1 MRACVR
7 ASCAKNATWARRG
20 ALRVTH
26 DGSMCAANE
35 RAGCAG
41 GSQWF
46 GRGVTRARRSSAVVR
61 DAFLALGARPAQ
73 LERECR
79 RGEAPGRCAS
89 GSARSGG
96 REGGDKR
103 RGGLCARGGLRG
115 CPWQGGTSFAVATYP
130 DTQKTKKNIRTVG
143 FEPTPS
149 KRPVPETGA
158 LDRSARSARF
168 TAGLPLVYR

>member
-46 GRGVTRARRSSAVVR
+46 GRGVTRARRSSVVVR
-61 DAFLALGARPAQ
+61 DAFLALGVRPAQ

-96 REGGDKR
+96 REGGDTR
-103 RGGLCARGGLRG
+103 HGGLCAR
-115 CPWQGGTSFAVATYP
+115 W
-130 DTQKTKKNIRTVG
+130 D
-143 FEPTPS
+143 
-149 KRPVPETGA
+149 
-158 LDRSARSARF
+158 
-168 TAGLPLVYR
+168 

>member
-61 DAFLALGARPAQ
+61 DAFLALGALPAQ
-73 LERECR
+73 LERGMQAPEGAEAKRVGQREVR
-79 RGEAPGRCAS
+79 RPRGRRYA
-89 GSARSGG
+89 AQRAV
-96 REGGDKR
+96 
-103 RGGLCARGGLRG
+103 CAR
-115 CPWQGGTSFAVATYP
+115 W
-130 DTQKTKKNIRTVG
+130 TK
-143 FEPTPS
+143 
-149 KRPVPETGA
+149 
-158 LDRSARSARF
+158 
-168 TAGLPLVYR
+168 GLPLARRHKLCDGHIPRCTKDKKKYTDRGVRTHAFEKTST

>member
-89 GSARSGG
+89 GSGRSGG
-96 REGGDKR
+96 REGGDTR
-103 RGGLCARGGLRG
+103 HGGLCVRGG
-115 CPWQGGTSFAVATYP
+115 
-130 DTQKTKKNIRTVG
+130 TK
-143 FEPTPS
+143 
-149 KRPVPETGA
+149 
-158 LDRSARSARF
+158 
-168 TAGLPLVYR
+168 GLPLARRHIQALRWPHTQMHKGQKKYTDRGVRTHAFEKTSP